1 MAIQHTFGALSTAKL
16 ASCAPRLAAVA
27 RRALE
32 ISPYDFT
39 IVYGY
44 RDQKDQDAAVAAGKS
59 KTPWPTSMHNR
70 NPSHAIDFAPIFGK
84 VIPWD
89 DTHIFAVVAGCF
101 MAAGQELGTP
111 IRWGGDWDA
120 DGSTKDQTLMD
131 WGHVEL
137 AP

>member
-1 MAIQHTFGALSTAKL
+1 MTTAFTFGTKSSAQLET
-16 ASCAPRLAAVA
+16 CAPRLAAVA

-32 ISPYDFT
+32 ISPYDFVI
-39 IVYGY
+39 IVGH
-44 RDQKDQDAAVAAGKS
+44 RDQAAQDAAVAAGNS

-70 NPSHAIDFAPIFGK
+70 RPSLALDFAPIFGK
-84 VIPWD
+84 VIPWN

-101 MAAGQELGTP
+101 MAAGQELGSP
-111 IRWGGDWDA
+111 IRWGGDWDS

-137 AP
+137 A